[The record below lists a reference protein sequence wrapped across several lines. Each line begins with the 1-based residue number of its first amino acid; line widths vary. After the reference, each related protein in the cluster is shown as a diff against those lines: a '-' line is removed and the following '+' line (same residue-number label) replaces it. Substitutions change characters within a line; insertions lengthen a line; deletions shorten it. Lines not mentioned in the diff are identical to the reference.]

1 MINIEDFD
9 SNLLK
14 MNIKWYKNMGIT
26 LDTSQLK
33 ELMIVKIFIV
43 EILRGCMFLSR
54 QVHVSE

>member
-1 MINIEDFD
+1 MINIEDLD

-43 EILRGCMFLSR
+43 
-54 QVHVSE
+54 